1 MKEDYYWNTFYTKD
15 NGNNFPSPFAQEI
28 VKRLSS
34 EDVVIELG
42 CGNGRDSLF
51 LQEVTKK
58 YYAVDYSEKA
68 IKILQE
74 KNSPSF
80 QAIHCDINDIEKQN
94 FDNPSVVYMRFFL
107 HSIDEDTQAR
117 LLSWLSKKNDLSLF
131 IECRSSLDQEKE
143 KHFGSDHYRRAI
155 DFEKLKQ
162 QLEAAGYAILHSEH
176 ARGLA
181 KYKEEDPYIIRI
193 LAEKRKNV

>member
-1 MKEDYYWNTFYTKD
+1 MKEDYYWNTFYSKD
-15 NGNNFPSPFAQEI
+15 NGNNLPSSFAQEV
-28 VKRLSS
+28 VKRLDS

-58 YYAVDYSEKA
+58 YYAVDYSEEA
-68 IKILQE
+68 IRRLQE
-74 KNSPSF
+74 KNSSSF
-80 QAIHCDINDIEKQN
+80 QSVCCDVNDLEEQN

-107 HSIDEDTQAR
+107 HSIDEDTQER
-117 LLSWLSKKNDLSLF
+117 LLSWLSKKDNLSLF
-131 IECRSSLDQEKE
+131 IECRSSLDQETE

-162 QLEAAGYAILHSEH
+162 QLESEGYTIFHSEH
-176 ARGLA
+176 SKGLA

-193 LAEKRKNV
+193 LAEKSKNV